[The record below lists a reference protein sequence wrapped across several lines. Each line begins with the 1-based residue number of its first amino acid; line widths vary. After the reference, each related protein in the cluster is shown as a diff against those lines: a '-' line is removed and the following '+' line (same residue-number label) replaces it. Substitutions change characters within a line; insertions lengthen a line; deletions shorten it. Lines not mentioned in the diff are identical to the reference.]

1 MDDHDEGFD
10 SVQWPRE
17 PEQPESDSHIQSP
30 FSPSTS
36 LPDRTNSQRRSG
48 SQTNEPQAGED
59 ADGVDLAGI
68 GADGI
73 LECTVDTP
81 MKENDGTKD
90 AYVSYLVTTHVHIPV
105 APLAL
110 LLLIFLPDRL

>member
-17 PEQPESDSHIQSP
+17 PERQESDSHIQSS
-30 FSPSTS
+30 FSPTAQ
-36 LPDRTNSQRRSG
+36 LPDRSMSQRRSG
-48 SQTNEPQAGED
+48 SNSSEPQAGED
-59 ADGVDLAGI
+59 ADQVDLAGI

-73 LECTVDTP
+73 LECTVDAP

-90 AYVSYLVTTHVHIPV
+90 AYVSYRITTHVRPSSYS
-105 APLAL
+105 P
-110 LLLIFLPDRL
+110 PRSD